1 MLTEYLDVS
10 IKLAKDYLSNL
21 DEDISDEIIN
31 ESYTP
36 AVTRKTRIV
45 PIIDDA
51 EIHSVQVIY
60 TRRMVIS
67 K

>member
-1 MLTEYLDVS
+1 MLAEYLDVS

-21 DEDISDEIIN
+21 DEDILDEIVN

-36 AVTRKTRIV
+36 AVTRHTRIV
-45 PIIDDA
+45 SIIDDVV
-51 EIHSVQVIY
+51 IHSGQVIY
-60 TRRMVIS
+60 TRRMVIG